1 MTQPDFL
8 PTDRKVL
15 FRSWPRVTGIR
26 LLALLLAMA
35 TGPVTAFAAEA
46 GEAPLRGLG
55 AIDWLVL
62 VGVAA
67 SLIGIGAYY
76 SRRQKTAE
84 NYFMA
89 DRNMSPFLVGI
100 SLYATICS
108 TLTYLGLPGE
118 VVQNGPVYLG
128 ATLVAFPFVYLVVG
142 YLVIPSIMRL
152 KVTSAYELLE
162 ERLGLPVRLATSAA
176 FLMTRFVWMGL
187 MLYTTSLI
195 LVTVMGWDPAWIP
208 LISIIT
214 GMITTIYSLVGG
226 YAAVVITDVLQ
237 FFILLLGAIATVI
250 CISVLMGGVGAW
262 WPVSWAT
269 HWAPQPFFTT
279 DPQVRVTIVGT
290 FVGAILWWVCTSTS
304 DQMAVQRYLSTRDV
318 PAARRAL
325 LHNCIAASSVVVVLG
340 LVGYAVLA
348 FYQTNPHFVPAHQSL
363 AKNGDTLFPHF
374 VGHFLP
380 VGLPGLVVSGLL
392 AAAMSSLSSG
402 INSSATVLTKDFI
415 ETISPNPERQESTRV
430 KHARLLAMGVGVAAI
445 AASLLADLIPGNL
458 VELGGKLVNL
468 FLCPLFGIFFLALWV
483 PFATPFGAIL
493 GFLYSFVTALLVG
506 YWDMFTGGPA
516 ISFQWIAPTALT
528 VSVISGCLFSLLP
541 TRGKPALVLTGYTL
555 LALLPWAGVFVLL
568 GRPT

>member
-1 MTQPDFL
+1 MTSPHSSCDGK
-8 PTDRKVL
+8 DNGR
-15 FRSWPRVTGIR
+15 RAGGSR
-26 LLALLLAMA
+26 LAGLLIVAA
-35 TGPVTAFAAEA
+35 IVPNTAFAAET

-55 AIDWLVL
+55 VVDWLVL

-67 SLIGIGAYY
+67 ALIGIGAYY

-84 NYFMA
+84 NYFVA

-128 ATLVAFPFVYLVVG
+128 ATLAAFPVVYLVVG
-142 YLVIPSIMRL
+142 YLVIPFIMRL

-208 LISIIT
+208 LISIVT
-214 GMITTIYSLVGG
+214 GMITTTYSLVGG

-237 FFILLLGAIATVI
+237 FFILLLGAIATVV
-250 CISVLMGGVGAW
+250 CITVLMGGVGAW
-262 WPVSWAT
+262 WPAHGT
-269 HWAPQPFFTT
+269 AHWAPQPFFSA
-279 DPQVRVTIVGT
+279 DPQVRVTMVGT
-290 FVGAILWWVCTSTS
+290 FAGAIIWWVSTSTS
-304 DQMAVQRYLSTRDV
+304 DQMAVQRFLSTRDV
-318 PAARRAL
+318 PTARRAL
-325 LHNCIAASSVVVVLG
+325 LHNCIAAGSVVVALG
-340 LVGYAVLA
+340 LVGYAVLG
-348 FYQTNPHFVPAHQSL
+348 FYQTNPHFVPPHLSL

-415 ETISPNPERQESTRV
+415 ETLSPNPGRTESTRV

-445 AASLLADLIPGNL
+445 AASLLVDLIPGNL
-458 VELGGKLVNL
+458 VELGGKMVNL

-493 GFLYSFVTALLVG
+493 GFLYSFITALLVG
-506 YWDMFTGGPA
+506 YWDLFTGGPA
-516 ISFQWIAPTALT
+516 ISFQWIAPAALL
-528 VSVISGCLFSLLP
+528 VSIASGCLFSLLP
-541 TRGKPALVLTGYTL
+541 TRGKPARVVAAYTL
-555 LALLPWAGVFVLL
+555 LALLPWVGVAVFF
-568 GRPT
+568 GGHTQAS

>member
-1 MTQPDFL
+1 MEVIRPASCSSRQLRPRGWCRLTG
-8 PTDRKVL
+8 
-15 FRSWPRVTGIR
+15 FRLGVW
-26 LLALLLAMA
+26 LLALVAWPA
-35 TGPVTAFAAEA
+35 TAFAVET
-46 GEAPLRGLG
+46 GEAPLRGMG
-55 AIDWLVL
+55 ALDWLVL
-62 VGVAA
+62 VVVAG

-84 NYFMA
+84 DYFVA

-128 ATLVAFPFVYLVVG
+128 ATLVAFPVVYLVVG
-142 YLVIPSIMRL
+142 YLVIPFIMRL

-162 ERLGLPVRLATSAA
+162 ERLGLPVRVATSAA

-187 MLYTTSLI
+187 LLYTTSLI
-195 LVTVMGWDPAWIP
+195 LVTVMGWDTAWIP

-214 GMITTIYSLVGG
+214 GVVTTTYSFVGG

-237 FFILLLGAIATVI
+237 FFILLLGAVATVI
-250 CISVLMGGVGAW
+250 CITVLMGGVGAW
-262 WPVSWAT
+262 WPVQWAA
-269 HWAPQPFFTT
+269 HWAPQPFFSA
-279 DPQVRVTIVGT
+279 DPHVRVTTVGT
-290 FVGAILWWVCTSTS
+290 FAGAIIWWVCTSAS

-340 LVGYAVLA
+340 LVGFAVLG
-348 FYQTNPHFVPAHQSL
+348 FYQTNPNLVPANLSL

-380 VGLPGLVVSGLL
+380 VGMPGLVVSGLL

-402 INSSATVLTKDFI
+402 INSSATVLSKDFI
-415 ETISPNPERQESTRV
+415 ETISPNPERTESTRV
-430 KHARLLAMGVGVAAI
+430 KHARLLAMVVGVAAV
-445 AASLLADLIPGNL
+445 AASLLAELVQGNL
-458 VELGGKLVNL
+458 VEQGGKMVNL

-483 PFATPFGAIL
+483 PFATPFGAIM
-493 GFLYSFVTALLVG
+493 GFVYSFVTALLVG
-506 YWDMFTGGPA
+506 YWDQFMGGSA
-516 ISFQWIAPTALT
+516 ISFQWIAPTALL
-528 VSVISGCLFSLLP
+528 VSIAAGCLFSLLP
-541 TRGKPALVLTGYTL
+541 TRGKSRLVLAAYSGA
-555 LALLPWAGVFVLL
+555 ALLPWPVLL
-568 GRPT
+568 FLLRS

>member
-1 MTQPDFL
+1 MRLRGWCRLT
-8 PTDRKVL
+8 R
-15 FRSWPRVTGIR
+15 FRAGVW
-26 LLALLLAMA
+26 LLASAA
-35 TGPVTAFAAEA
+35 WPATAFAAET
-46 GEAPLRGLG
+46 GEAPLQVFG
-55 AIDWLVL
+55 AVDWLVL

-100 SLYATICS
+100 SLYATISS

-118 VVQNGPVYLG
+118 VVQNGPVYLV
-128 ATLVAFPFVYLVVG
+128 ASFVAFPVVYLVVG

-195 LVTVMGWDPAWIP
+195 LATVMGWDTAWIP

-214 GMITTIYSLVGG
+214 GVITTTYSLVGG

-237 FFILLLGAIATVI
+237 FFILLVGAIATLV
-250 CISVLMGGVGAW
+250 CVTVLMGGVDAW
-262 WPVSWAT
+262 WPVQWAE
-269 HWAPQPFFTT
+269 HWAPQPFFST
-279 DPQVRVTIVGT
+279 DPHVRVTMIGT
-290 FVGAILWWVCTSTS
+290 FAGAIIWWVCTSAS

-325 LHNCIAASSVVVVLG
+325 LHNCIAAGSVVVVLC
-340 LVGYAVLA
+340 LVGFAVLG
-348 FYQTNPHFVPAHQSL
+348 FYQTNPHFVPAHLSL
-363 AKNGDTLFPHF
+363 ARNGDTFFPHF

-415 ETISPNPERQESTRV
+415 EILSPNPERTESTRV
-430 KHARLLAMGVGVAAI
+430 KHARLLAMVVGVAAI

-458 VELGGKLVNL
+458 VELGGKMVNL

-483 PFATPFGAIL
+483 PFATPFGAIM

-506 YWDMFTGGPA
+506 YWDMFTGGQA
-516 ISFQWIAPTALT
+516 ISFQWIAPTALIVSIT
-528 VSVISGCLFSLLP
+528 VGCLFSLLP
-541 TRGKPALVLTGYTL
+541 TRGKSFRVLAAYSGV
-555 LALLPWAGVFVLL
+555 ALLPWPALIFLL
-568 GRPT
+568 RS